1 MYKTMDTFLPDALY
15 PDLPYT
21 KKNHVLILHLKM
33 LTNYLKENYTYAF
46 FFTRNENLQL
56 LTVYVFLKW
65 KTKRER
71 LVRQNLF
78 QTDHYH

>member
-1 MYKTMDTFLPDALY
+1 MDTFLPDALY

-56 LTVYVFLKW
+56 LKVYVF
-65 KTKRER
+65 
-71 LVRQNLF
+71 
-78 QTDHYH
+78 

>member
-1 MYKTMDTFLPDALY
+1 MDTFLPDALY

-46 FFTRNENLQL
+46 F
-56 LTVYVFLKW
+56 Y
-65 KTKRER
+65 TK
-71 LVRQNLF
+71 
-78 QTDHYH
+78 